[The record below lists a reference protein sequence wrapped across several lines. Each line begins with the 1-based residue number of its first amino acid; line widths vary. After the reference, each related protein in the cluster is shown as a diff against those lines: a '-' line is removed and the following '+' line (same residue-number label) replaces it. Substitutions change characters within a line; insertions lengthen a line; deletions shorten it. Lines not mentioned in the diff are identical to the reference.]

1 MFFHIAT
8 PVFLQPSLL
17 YIIGWLASQSFIQF
31 NKKEKRFQI
40 WCDLPKE
47 ARSCSP
53 RGSHSNNKPAT
64 APSIAFYCPSS
75 CVLPS
80 FSIAF
85 SCLPSLC
92 IALCRLSPTVVLY
105 QLELYLHSDSLLTL
119 PVQRKRRERV
129 FKLQENWPWFD
140 PLVDI
145 RCCGLIWS
153 GLWAPRWGRGKGRP
167 LILHTVF
174 AQPVV
179 APAST
184 V

>member
-1 MFFHIAT
+1 MKNFENKFLFRFRWQFAGFLKFVFFHIAT

-53 RGSHSNNKPAT
+53 RGSHSNNNPAT

-105 QLELYLHSDSLLTL
+105 QLELYLHSDSVLTL
-119 PVQRKRRERV
+119 PVPKKRRERV
-129 FKLQENWPWFD
+129 FKLQENCLDFTLW
-140 PLVDI
+140 LISGVVD
-145 RCCGLIWS
+145 
-153 GLWAPRWGRGKGRP
+153 
-167 LILHTVF
+167 
-174 AQPVV
+174 
-179 APAST
+179 
-184 V
+184 